1 MSEVR
6 KLREKHGWS
15 MQELSDKSGVSKG
28 YISML
33 ENGKVNP
40 SLKKLKELAKALGVE
55 VKDII

>member
-1 MSEVR
+1 MSKVK
-6 KLREKHGWS
+6 KLRESRGWS
-15 MQELSDKSGVSKG
+15 MQELSDRSGVSKG

-40 SLKKLKELAKALGVE
+40 SLKKLKELSRALGVE